1 MNQFLSRWEV
11 DSLCIIA
18 NIYYVSQIHL
28 VVLNISTS
36 GIFILPSVE
45 TQRVR
50 RIPYSWPHCY
60 QKNQNYNL
68 FLRLC
73 NLF

>member
-1 MNQFLSRWEV
+1 MNQFLPRWEV

-50 RIPYSWPHCY
+50 IPYSWPHCY